1 MDNQETYGRLRE
13 RLEEIAAQIKSKDV
27 PLEKSL
33 DLYEEAL
40 RIGGQCAEMIDRT
53 DFSPEELE
61 SLSSETSPDAAESDV
76 VVEPETAAEA
86 EEESDGH

>member
-61 SLSSETSPDAAESDV
+61 SLNSETSPDAAESDV